1 MSPLTPVV
9 PSFRMLF
16 PPGWVR
22 HDPST
27 ESERELLDQMRAKMR
42 AYARPDLEFE
52 LTMTV
57 KSAFRELR
65 ERSGIAIY
73 LPSGAEGTTLVPM
86 SITATRFTEPSG
98 ASLDGRVADLFRNHE
113 ADFLGDDRTIVR
125 WRRTIAKLE
134 GFEGAVNEQVNYLV
148 PVPGTSRREAVLI
161 STAVLRDGTEP
172 VDEELLESCLVLSD
186 AIVSTFAWAPGGRTP

>member
-1 MSPLTPVV
+1 VSAVSPAV
-9 PSFRMLF
+9 PAFRMLF

-27 ESERELLDQMRAKMR
+27 ESERELLDAMRAKMR
-42 AYARPDLEFE
+42 AHARPDLEFE
-52 LTMTV
+52 LTMSV

-73 LPSGAEGTTLVPM
+73 LPTGAEGSVLVPM
-86 SITATRFTEPSG
+86 SITATCLIDPSG
-98 ASLDGRVADLFRNHE
+98 APLDARVTDLFRNHD

-125 WRRTIAKLE
+125 WRRTATRVD

-148 PVPGTSRREAVLI
+148 PVPGTSRREGVLI
-161 STAVLRDGTEP
+161 STAILRDGAEP
-172 VDEELLESCLVLSD
+172 VDEEFLESCILLSD
-186 AIVSTFAWAPGGRTP
+186 AIVSTFAWAPGEPAS